1 MEISLF
7 LGAGMSTN
15 YGMPTTAQFRSL
27 MLSKYP
33 QQAAWKHLLEDPA
46 LPGMEDV
53 WAAVAGYNNLAA
65 TPGSDYL
72 IQKLEGVGVERREM
86 ATLQVVLEHEM
97 FSACRWQSCNNHLL
111 DSVLRPVLSLA
122 HSPSGNVRVFTT
134 NCDRSVEEYCSDPA
148 RGFQCRDGFEYDPQ
162 TGRTRWA
169 GFAGW
174 PAPSGGGAWT
184 ELGILSLL
192 KIHGSL
198 GWKFSKQYG
207 PERMA
212 YEAKSADPDY
222 DDILIYPTGLPKSAY
237 GGIHGDIFGE
247 FAGGLSASDACV
259 VVGYSFSD
267 ELIAG
272 QFARFVEGGGTL
284 VAVGPEAA
292 ASLSNVLRLAAVGGG
307 PAGWA
312 QVGASHFAYAG
323 GGSARVHA
331 IQEPV
336 HSGTVHNTVAAVK
349 NAIAMRGGLV
359 QAPARGSVAGRGG
372 F

>member
-1 MEISLF
+1 
-7 LGAGMSTN
+7 
-15 YGMPTTAQFRSL
+15 

-33 QQAAWKHLLEDPA
+33 QQAAWRRLLEDTD

-53 WAAVAGYNNLAA
+53 WAAVASYNNFAS
-65 TPGSDYL
+65 TPGSGYL
-72 IQKLEGVGVERREM
+72 IQKLEDAGIERREM
-86 ATLQVVLEHEM
+86 ATLQVALEHEM
-97 FSACRWQSCNNHLL
+97 FNACRWQSHNNHLL
-111 DSVLRPVLSLA
+111 DSVLRPILSLA

-134 NCDRSVEEYCSDPA
+134 NCDRSVEEYCSDTS
-148 RGFQCRDGFEYDPQ
+148 RGFRCHDGFEYDPQ

-169 GFAGW
+169 GFAGE
-174 PAPSGGGAWT
+174 PALSGGEAWID
-184 ELGILSLL
+184 LGSLSLL

-198 GWKFSKQYG
+198 GWKFSQQYG
-207 PERMA
+207 PERTA
-212 YEAKSADPDY
+212 YEAKSADPNY

-247 FAGGLSASDACV
+247 FAEGLSESDACV

-267 ELIAG
+267 ELVAG

-292 ASLSNVLRLAAVGGG
+292 ESLDNVLRPAAVGGG
-307 PAGWA
+307 PARW
-312 QVGASHFAYAG
+312 VPTGASHFAYAG
-323 GGSARVHA
+323 GGAGRVHA

-336 HSGTVHNTVAAVK
+336 QPETVHNTVAAVR
-349 NAIAMRGGLV
+349 NAIAMQGGLA
-359 QAPARGSVAGRGG
+359 QAPARGSVQGRGQ

>member
-27 MLSKYP
+27 MLSKY
-33 QQAAWKHLLEDPA
+33 QQETAWRLLLEDTD

-53 WAAVAGYNNLAA
+53 WAAVASYNNLAS
-65 TPGSDYL
+65 TPGSGYL
-72 IQKLEGVGVERREM
+72 IQKLEDAGVERHEM
-86 ATLQVVLEHEM
+86 ATLQVALEHEM
-97 FSACRWQSCNNHLL
+97 FNACRWQSRNNHLL
-111 DSVLRPVLSLA
+111 DSVLRPILSLA

-134 NCDRSVEEYCSDPA
+134 NCDRSVEEYCSDSS
-148 RGFQCRDGFEYDPQ
+148 RGFYCHDGFEYDPQ
-162 TGRTRWA
+162 AGRTRWA
-169 GFAGW
+169 GFAGE
-174 PAPSGGGAWT
+174 PAPPGGDAWT

-198 GWKFSKQYG
+198 GWKFSQQYG
-207 PERMA
+207 PERIT
-212 YEAKSADPDY
+212 YEAKSADPNY
-222 DDILIYPTGLPKSAY
+222 DDILVYPTGLPKSAY
-237 GGIHGDIFGE
+237 EGIHGDIFEE
-247 FAGGLSASDACV
+247 FAGGLSASDVCV

-267 ELIAG
+267 ELVAG
-272 QFARFVEGGGTL
+272 QFARFVKDGGTL

-292 ASLSNVLRLAAVGGG
+292 ESLDNVLRLAAVGGG

-312 QVGASHFAYAG
+312 QVGARHFAYTMDG
-323 GGSARVHA
+323 FARIHA
-331 IQEPV
+331 IQEQVQP
-336 HSGTVHNTVAAVK
+336 GTVHNTVAAVR

-359 QAPARGSVAGRGG
+359 QAPARGSVPGRGE

>member
-15 YGMPTTAQFRSL
+15 YGMPTTTQFRSL
-27 MLSKYP
+27 MLSKYL
-33 QQAAWKHLLEDPA
+33 QQAAWRRLLEDTD

-53 WAAVAGYNNLAA
+53 WAAVESYNNLAA
-65 TPGSDYL
+65 TPGSGYL
-72 IQKLEGVGVERREM
+72 IQKLEGAGVERREM
-86 ATLQVVLEHEM
+86 ATLQVVLEHEL
-97 FSACRWQSCNNHLL
+97 FNACRWQARNNHLL
-111 DSVLRPVLSLA
+111 DGVLRPILSLA

-134 NCDRSVEEYCSDPA
+134 NCDRSVEEYCSDPS
-148 RGFQCRDGFEYDPQ
+148 RGFQCYDGFEYDSQ
-162 TGRTRWA
+162 TGRTWWA
-169 GFAGW
+169 GFAGG
-174 PAPSGGGAWT
+174 PAPPDGGAWT
-184 ELGILSLL
+184 ESSILSLL

-207 PERMA
+207 LERMT
-212 YEAKSADPDY
+212 YEAKSADPNY
-222 DDILIYPTGLPKSAY
+222 DDILIYPTGLSKSAY
-237 GGIHGDIFGE
+237 GGIHGDVFGE

-272 QFARFVEGGGTL
+272 QFARFVEGGRTL

-292 ASLSNVLRLAAVGGG
+292 ASLNNVLRLAAVGGG

-312 QVGASHFAYAG
+312 QVGESHFAYAG
-323 GGSARVHA
+323 GSSARIHA

-336 HSGTVHNTVAAVK
+336 QPETVHNTVAAVR

-359 QAPARGSVAGRGG
+359 QAPARGSVPGRGE